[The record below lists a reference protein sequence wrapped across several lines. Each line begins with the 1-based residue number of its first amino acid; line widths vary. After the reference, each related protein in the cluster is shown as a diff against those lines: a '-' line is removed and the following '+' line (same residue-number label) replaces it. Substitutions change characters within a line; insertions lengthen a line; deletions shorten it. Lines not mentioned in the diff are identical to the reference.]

1 MPITPESTANAAHD
15 AIDDAEDQVQS
26 VEDFIAEHPL
36 TAVGIAALVGFVL
49 AKTIL

>member
-1 MPITPESTANAAHD
+1 MPVTPDTAADAAHD

-26 VEDFIAEHPL
+26 VEDFIAERPL
-36 TAVGIAALVGFVL
+36 LSVGIAALIGFVL